1 MLLLGLREKPLKV
14 LVTLEDHL
22 WHGTG
27 GHLYVDGPAGYAAWS
42 QLLYAFDEIILL
54 ARVGESSGHPADG
67 TLVDGPSVSVC
78 KLPDY
83 VGPAQYLLNLPGLRS
98 RVRRAV
104 VECDAFI
111 LRVPGLIARLAWQEI
126 RRIKKDYAVEV
137 LGDPWDAFGPGTMPG
152 LFRPGYRWLATRN
165 MKKICRGAAAA
176 LYWNG
181 SVLPHRYPLG
191 NESYSEVSPSLIIS
205 NGYASGELVAKRSR
219 RTDELRCSTG
229 SAGAKTL
236 RIGFVGSFAQ
246 LYKGPDTLL
255 RAVSLCSRAGLDFK
269 VFFVGEGRY
278 RPTMELLANQ
288 LSICDKVEFLGQL
301 RFGKGIFDFLDSID
315 LFLMPSRAEGLPR
328 ALLEAMAR
336 ACPCIASNVG
346 GIPELLAAEDL
357 VPANDHKAL
366 ARKIMEVTADPQ
378 RMNAMSDR
386 NLAKAKQFDPEALRD
401 VRRAFYRYVRDH
413 SGNAVKSGSRGR

>member
-1 MLLLGLREKPLKV
+1 VLGLREKPLKV

-22 WHGTG
+22 WHGTD
-27 GHLYVDGPAGYAAWS
+27 GHLYVDGPTGYAAWS
-42 QLLYAFDEIILL
+42 QLLDAFDEVILL
-54 ARVGESSGHPADG
+54 ARAGQGSNHSVDG

-78 KLPDY
+78 ELPDY
-83 VGPAQYLLNLPGLRS
+83 VGPAQYLLNLPELRL
-98 RVRRAV
+98 RVERAV
-104 VECDAFI
+104 MECDAFI
-111 LRVPGLIARLAWQEI
+111 LRVPGLIARLACQET

-137 LGDPWDAFGPGTMPG
+137 LGDPWDAFSPGTMPG
-152 LFRPGYRWLATRN
+152 IFRPGYRWFATRN

-176 LYWNG
+176 LYWNA
-181 SVLPHRYPLG
+181 SVLPRRYPPG
-191 NESYSEVSPSLIIS
+191 NESYSGVSPSLVIS
-205 NGYASGELVAKRSR
+205 DAYASGELVAERSR
-219 RTDELRCSTG
+219 RTDELRSSTG

-236 RIGFVGSFAQ
+236 HIGFVGSFAQ

-288 LSICDKVEFLGQL
+288 LSVCDKVEFLGQL

-328 ALLEAMAR
+328 ALVEAMAR
-336 ACPCIASNVG
+336 GCPCIGSNIG
-346 GIPELLAAEDL
+346 GIPELLVAEDL
-357 VPANDHKAL
+357 VPPNDPEVL

-378 RMNAMSDR
+378 RMKAMSAR

-401 VRRAFYRYVRDH
+401 VRRAFYQYVRDH
-413 SGNAVKSGSRGR
+413 SVNNAKSERQECL

>member
-1 MLLLGLREKPLKV
+1 MKV

-22 WHGTG
+22 WRGAD
-27 GHLYVDGPAGYAAWS
+27 GHFYVDGPADYASWS
-42 QLLYAFDEIILL
+42 QLLEVFDETVLL
-54 ARVGESSGHPADG
+54 ARVGKSSGHAVAGNP
-67 TLVDGPSVSVC
+67 VEGPSVSTRE
-78 KLPDY
+78 LPDY
-83 VGPAQYLLNLPGLRS
+83 VGPAQYLLNLHELRS
-98 RVRRAV
+98 RVRHAV
-104 VECDAFI
+104 LECEAFI

-137 LGDPWDAFGPGTMPG
+137 LGDPWDAFSPGTMPG

-181 SVLPHRYPLG
+181 SVLPRRYPPG
-191 NESYSEVSPSLIIS
+191 NKSYSAVSPSLIIS
-205 NGYASGELVAKRSR
+205 SVYTSAELVAKRSR
-219 RTDELRCSTG
+219 RTDELRPSTG

-269 VFFVGEGRY
+269 VCFVGEGRY
-278 RPTMELLANQ
+278 RRSMELLANQ

-301 RFGKGIFDFLDSID
+301 RFGEGIFDFLDSID

-366 ARKIMEVTADPQ
+366 ARKIMEVTADPE
-378 RMNAMSDR
+378 RMKAMSER
-386 NLAKAKQFDPEALRD
+386 NLARAKQFDPEALRS
-401 VRRAFYRYVRDH
+401 VRRAFYDYVKTH
-413 SGNAVKSGSRGR
+413 SKPAGNFTPR

>member
-1 MLLLGLREKPLKV
+1 MKV

-22 WHGTG
+22 WRGAD
-27 GHLYVDGPAGYAAWS
+27 GHFYVDGPADYASWS
-42 QLLYAFDEIILL
+42 QLLEVFDDTVLL
-54 ARVGESSGHPADG
+54 ARVGKSSGHAVAGNP
-67 TLVDGPSVSVC
+67 VEGPSVSIRE
-78 KLPDY
+78 LPDY
-83 VGPAQYLLNLPGLRS
+83 VGPAQYLLDLHELRP

-104 VECDAFI
+104 MECDAFI

-137 LGDPWDAFGPGTMPG
+137 LGDPWDAFSPGTTPG

-165 MKKICRGAAAA
+165 MKKICRGAVAA
-176 LYWNG
+176 LYWNA
-181 SVLPHRYPLG
+181 SVLPRRYPPG
-191 NESYSEVSPSLIIS
+191 NESYWAVSPSLIIS
-205 NGYASGELVAKRSR
+205 NGYASRELVAKRSR
-219 RTDELRCSTG
+219 RTDELRSSAG

-255 RAVSLCSRAGLDFK
+255 RAVSLCSRAGLDFR

-278 RPTMELLANQ
+278 RPAMELLANQ

-301 RFGKGIFDFLDSID
+301 RFGKGIFDFMDSID

-328 ALLEAMAR
+328 ALVEAMAR
-336 ACPCIASNVG
+336 GCPCIGSTVG

-401 VRRAFYRYVRDH
+401 VRRAFYRYVRNH
-413 SGNAVKSGSRGR
+413 LGNALNSGSRGR